1 VVQLAPLSPNWHN
14 TAAVVMKTLDWTLIV
29 TLLRQLFSFVLSR
42 KLTFGDCGSLLYVEE
57 DGVFQPVGM
66 LVGEIVN
73 TRQCFGFKQPVY
85 QAIVLSQAF
94 KDIECDYKHQVT
106 DIRLFTRSEYCSLL
120 RNGSFDDH
128 NLELV
133 LRDFQQET
141 LV

>member
-1 VVQLAPLSPNWHN
+1 LAL
-14 TAAVVMKTLDWTLIV
+14 
-29 TLLRQLFSFVLSR
+29 R
-42 KLTFGDCGSLLYVEE
+42 KLSFGDCGSLLYVEE

-73 TRQCFGFKQPVY
+73 SEQFFGFSQLVY

-94 KDIECDYKHQVT
+94 KDIECDYKYQVT
-106 DIRLFTRSEYCSLL
+106 DIKLFTINEYCSLL

-133 LRDFQQET
+133 LHGIQREI